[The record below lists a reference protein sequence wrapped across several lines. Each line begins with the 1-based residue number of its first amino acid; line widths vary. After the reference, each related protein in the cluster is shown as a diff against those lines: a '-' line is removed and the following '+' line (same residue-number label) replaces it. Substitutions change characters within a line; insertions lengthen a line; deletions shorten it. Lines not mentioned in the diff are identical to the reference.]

1 MYRRRA
7 SFVHHRHCSPPMRSA
22 GGRSAR
28 HSPPAAFR
36 HANNDFRSTGPPSS
50 TFRSR
55 PPRGFA
61 PFRVRAFCHHNRFRA
76 VAPAPSV
83 RAGFRGR
90 FAPPRAVLRGRPA
103 PPRIPYHCRADI
115 SPRRS
120 PCRSRSRSA
129 DTPPPPP
136 PTAATVAQHSS
147 LRRSPSWSPP
157 PPLAAERGG
166 RGGRNRSG
174 FRGGGRFVAG
184 RSKFIG
190 NYGRPINHPPS
201 YEVSPDRTAPG
212 ASAGDDEIA
221 AVQPAAEV
229 QSNRDELTFRSRPP
243 RGFAPFRVRAFCH
256 HNRFRAVAPAPSVR
270 AGFRGR
276 FAPPRAVLRGRPA
289 PPRIP
294 YHCRADISPRRSPC
308 RSRSRSADTPPP
320 PPPTAATVAQHS
332 SLRRSP
338 SWSPPPP
345 LAAERGGRGGRNRS
359 GFRGGGRFVAGRSK
373 FIGNYG
379 RPINHPPSY
388 EVSPDRTAPDAS
400 AGDDEIAAV
409 QPAAEVQSNRD
420 ELYTKM
426 MEAKK
431 SENLDDYYRLR
442 DTLNAFDM
450 RNPHLAFR
458 GSGATSAAVARKRSR
473 SAGEK
478 AAEPTAVRKRK
489 RGHDDDGEDDHRH
502 QHRHHERKSMTAP
515 KKKKKHEEGGAPAGG
530 GGGGTTT
537 SSAVGTADELEEVDS
552 IDARYE
558 QDKCNAKYV
567 QGNAGGGGCGDK
579 RRKSVHERSTK
590 QLKKRHSADTNKSSS
605 DTKCHRLQIALDS
618 DAEKSPEKCVSSV
631 VAANSTGRRRLWTK
645 AHDERNGE
653 DDGNEQQAW
662 LDELDDEEEEVGFD
676 LVENEQLDNNDE
688 GDGGTLVPLPSAEK
702 KWH

>member
-28 HSPPAAFR
+28 HHSPPAAFR
-36 HANNDFRSTGPPSS
+36 HANNDFRSPGPPSS

-76 VAPAPSV
+76 VASAAPSV
-83 RAGFRGR
+83 RAGFRGGR
-90 FAPPRAVLRGRPA
+90 FAPPRAMPRGRPP

-129 DTPPPPP
+129 NTPPS
-136 PTAATVAQHSS
+136 TAATAAQHSS

-157 PPLAAERGG
+157 PPALAAERGA

-174 FRGGGRFVAG
+174 FRGGGRFVAAG

-190 NYGRPINHPPS
+190 NYGRPINHPPA

-212 ASAGDDEIA
+212 ASAGDDEID
-221 AVQPAAEV
+221 AVQ
-229 QSNRDELTFRSRPP
+229 Q
-243 RGFAPFRVRAFCH
+243 
-256 HNRFRAVAPAPSVR
+256 
-270 AGFRGR
+270 
-276 FAPPRAVLRGRPA
+276 
-289 PPRIP
+289 
-294 YHCRADISPRRSPC
+294 
-308 RSRSRSADTPPP
+308 
-320 PPPTAATVAQHS
+320 
-332 SLRRSP
+332 
-338 SWSPPPP
+338 
-345 LAAERGGRGGRNRS
+345 
-359 GFRGGGRFVAGRSK
+359 
-373 FIGNYG
+373 
-379 RPINHPPSY
+379 
-388 EVSPDRTAPDAS
+388 
-400 AGDDEIAAV
+400 
-409 QPAAEVQSNRD
+409 QPAVEVLSNRD

-442 DTLNAFDM
+442 DTLNAFDV

-458 GSGATSAAVARKRSR
+458 GSGATTSAAVTRKRSR

-478 AAEPTAVRKRK
+478 AAEPTAARKRK
-489 RGHDDDGEDDHRH
+489 RGGGADDDGGEEDDHRHH
-502 QHRHHERKSMTAP
+502 QHRHHERKSSMTAP
-515 KKKKKHEEGGAPAGG
+515 KKKKKTHEEGGAATA

-567 QGNAGGGGCGDK
+567 HGNAGGGDK
-579 RRKSVHERSTK
+579 RRKSAHERSAK
-590 QLKKRHSADTNKSSS
+590 QLKQRHSADTKSKS
-605 DTKCHRLQIALDS
+605 DSKCHRLQIALDS
-618 DAEKSPEKCVSSV
+618 DAEKSPEKCVSRAAV
-631 VAANSTGRRRLWTK
+631 VATSTAGRRRSWTK

-653 DDGNEQQAW
+653 DDVDEQAW

-676 LVENEQLDNNDE
+676 LVENEQLDNDDG
-688 GDGGTLVPLPSAEK
+688 GDGGGGPLPPAEKLDDDNVTASRDALQEVEEFAEVADEDDGEGGGGGECDYDAQSYGALFRPDFVTILQSSVAKGLRMRNTTTSSSSSSSNRRHHQQAGGTNGRQQQQNANANGTDGNGTGGTASVGQQEQQQPCTLVEMALARLVANTVEEIESSEF
-702 KWH
+702 

>member
-229 QSNRDELTFRSRPP
+229 QSNRDEL
-243 RGFAPFRVRAFCH
+243 
-256 HNRFRAVAPAPSVR
+256 
-270 AGFRGR
+270 
-276 FAPPRAVLRGRPA
+276 
-289 PPRIP
+289 
-294 YHCRADISPRRSPC
+294 
-308 RSRSRSADTPPP
+308 
-320 PPPTAATVAQHS
+320 
-332 SLRRSP
+332 
-338 SWSPPPP
+338 
-345 LAAERGGRGGRNRS
+345 
-359 GFRGGGRFVAGRSK
+359 
-373 FIGNYG
+373 
-379 RPINHPPSY
+379 
-388 EVSPDRTAPDAS
+388 
-400 AGDDEIAAV
+400 
-409 QPAAEVQSNRD
+409 
-420 ELYTKM
+420 YTKM

-442 DTLNAFDM
+442 DTLNAFDV

-515 KKKKKHEEGGAPAGG
+515 KKKRKHEEDGAPAGGG

-702 KWH
+702 LDDDNVTTASRDALQEVEEFAEVPDEDDDGEGGGGGEGDYDAQSYGELFRPDFVTILQSSVAKGLRMRKRNTTSSSSSSNRRHHQQVGGATNGRQQQQNADANGTDEAGTGNGNGGTASVGQQQQQPCTLVEMALARLVANTVEEIESSEA